1 LKLVLPSLTNDII
14 LLYLH
19 VWIDEGKY
27 IQSYNYLVQD
37 ILLLE
42 EHIWV
47 WHLALATCR
56 EVFGKI
62 PVIFY
67 AKKW

>member
-1 LKLVLPSLTNDII
+1 LKLVLPSLTYDII

-42 EHIWV
+42 EHI
-47 WHLALATCR
+47 
-56 EVFGKI
+56 
-62 PVIFY
+62 
-67 AKKW
+67 